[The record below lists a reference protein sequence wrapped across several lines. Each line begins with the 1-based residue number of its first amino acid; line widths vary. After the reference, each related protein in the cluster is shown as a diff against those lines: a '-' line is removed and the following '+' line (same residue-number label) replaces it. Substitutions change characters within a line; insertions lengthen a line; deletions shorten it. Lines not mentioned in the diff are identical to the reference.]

1 MKKARKSKSGVQGPA
16 ESGHSH
22 KQLSLHEF
30 VRSSLYETVL
40 SAGLLHVGQVLEE
53 ERAAVCGQRYRHAQ
67 ERKAYRAGSVPSSLV
82 LGGRKV
88 VVSRPRVRTIDSQE
102 VPLPSWAAWSATDP
116 LESRAIEQMIV
127 GVSTRD
133 YHRSLEK
140 PPEDLRS
147 RSTGKSSVSRRFV
160 RGTQQ
165 QLAQVVSRSLEG
177 IELVALYLDGVHIA
191 DHVVVTAVGVDA
203 VGKKHVLGL
212 WEGAT
217 EHSATCTALLE
228 SLVERGLRTD
238 RALLVVLD
246 GSKALRKAATAVFG
260 KRALVQRCQEHKKRN
275 VLDAL
280 PNNGKRE
287 SVKRALNEAFR
298 TRDVSRAR
306 RLLDNLIRRLAQDHP
321 GAAASLKEGLDELL
335 TVKQLELDELLERML
350 STTNVIENMI
360 GNVRD
365 VSARVKRWRGGHMV
379 LRWCAAGMLEA
390 ERHFRRIKG
399 HAGLKALVAALRRH
413 DAQLD
418 GSSTDRAVGA
428 A

>member
-1 MKKARKSKSGVQGPA
+1 MKKRRQTKAGVQAPGGPT
-16 ESGHSH
+16 
-22 KQLSLHEF
+22 QLSLHEL

-40 SAGLLHVGQVLEE
+40 SAGLLHVTQVLED
-53 ERAAVCGQRYRHAQ
+53 ERAAVCGQRYRHTP
-67 ERKAYRAGSVPSSLV
+67 ERTAYRAGTAASSLV

-88 VVSRPRVRTIDSQE
+88 IVPRPRVRTVDNQE
-102 VPLPSWAAWSATDP
+102 VMLPSWAAWSAADP
-116 LESRAIEQMIV
+116 LEARAVEQMIL

-133 YHRSLEK
+133 YHRSLETL
-140 PPEDLRS
+140 PEEVRS
-147 RSTGKSSVSRRFV
+147 RSTGKSAVSRRFV
-160 RGTQQ
+160 CGTKQ
-165 QLAQVVSRSLEG
+165 QLAKLLSRSLEG
-177 IELVALYLDGVHIA
+177 LELVALYLDGVHVA
-191 DHVVVTAVGVDA
+191 DHVVVAAVGLDA
-203 VGKKHVLGL
+203 TGKKHVLGL

-228 SLVERGLRTD
+228 NLVERGLRTD
-238 RALLVVLD
+238 RALLVVID
-246 GSKALRKAATAVFG
+246 GSKALRKAVAAIFG

-280 PNNGKRE
+280 PNGKRE
-287 SVKRALNEAFR
+287 SVKRALNDAFR
-298 TRDVSRAR
+298 TRDVTRAR

-321 GAAASLKEGLDELL
+321 GAAASLTEGLDELL
-335 TVKQLELDELLERML
+335 TAKALGLDELLERML

-365 VSARVKRWRGGHMV
+365 VSARVKRWRGGQMV

-399 HAGLKALVAALRRH
+399 HAGLKSLVFALRKH
-413 DAQLD
+413 DAKLE
-418 GSSTDRAVGA
+418 GRSTDRAVSA

>member
-1 MKKARKSKSGVQGPA
+1 MKKRRKTKAGVQARGND
-16 ESGHSH
+16 

-40 SAGLLHVGQVLEE
+40 IAGLLHVKQVLEE
-53 ERAAVCGQRYRHAQ
+53 ERAAVCGQRYRHTQ
-67 ERKAYRAGSVPSSLV
+67 ERMAYRAGAVPSSLV

-88 VVSRPRVRTIDSQE
+88 VVTRPRVRTTDNQE
-102 VPLPSWAAWSATDP
+102 VTLPSWTAWSGADP
-116 LESRAIEQMIV
+116 LEARAIEQMIL

-133 YHRSLEK
+133 YHRSLETL
-140 PPEDLRS
+140 PEEVRS
-147 RSTGKSSVSRRFV
+147 RSTGKSAVSRRFV

-165 QLAQVVSRSLEG
+165 QLAKLLSRSLEG
-177 IELVALYLDGVHIA
+177 IEPVALYLDGVHVA
-191 DHVVVTAVGVDA
+191 DHVVVTAIGLDA
-203 VGKKHVLGL
+203 SGKKHVLGL

-228 SLVERGLRTD
+228 NLVERGLRTD
-238 RALLVVLD
+238 RALLVVID
-246 GSKALRKAATAVFG
+246 GSKALRKAVAAIFG
-260 KRALVQRCQEHKKRN
+260 KRVLVQRCQEHKKRN

-280 PNNGKRE
+280 PNAKRE

-298 TRDVSRAR
+298 TRDAARAR
-306 RLLDNLIRRLAQDHP
+306 RLLDNLIRRLAQEHP

-335 TVKQLELDELLERML
+335 TVKELGMDELLERML

-365 VSARVKRWRGGHMV
+365 VGARVKRWRGGHMV

-399 HAGLKALVAALRRH
+399 HAGMKDLVSALRKH
-413 DAQLD
+413 DTKLD
-418 GSSTDRAVGA
+418 GRSTDRVVIA